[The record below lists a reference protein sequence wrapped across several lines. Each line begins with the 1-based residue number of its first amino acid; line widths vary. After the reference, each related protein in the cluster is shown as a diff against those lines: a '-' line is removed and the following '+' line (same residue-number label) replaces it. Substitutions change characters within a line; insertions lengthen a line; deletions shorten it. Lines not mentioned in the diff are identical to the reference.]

1 MEKDIISNLKN
12 IFSHTDANE
21 LFIRGLSFL
30 IQEQLYQH
38 HLSKQDIRK
47 SLHTLTEQLSDA
59 IKKITDIATIN
70 GFNNISYFNREFMKL
85 MKMTPSEYRKSM
97 VPPL

>member
-1 MEKDIISNLKN
+1 M
-12 IFSHTDANE
+12 
-21 LFIRGLSFL
+21 
-30 IQEQLYQH
+30 
-38 HLSKQDIRK
+38 RK